1 MRHRPRHLAT
11 STRKL
16 AVLGPRHARRRVG
29 GSRALS
35 LAGLLLLVAVAAS
48 ASNPPSPAVA
58 APAST
63 SDCLARGENTTVSG
77 TLRQPYRAD
86 RTPDDHTYDLR
97 RATSVAYGR
106 STNYP
111 VLFGKGRA
119 GTNLCVLGGH
129 VIGQQP
135 RNLTYQAVYSRYNG
149 DGLWVQG
156 QGSYLVHGFRAEN
169 VEDGISLQ
177 GGDGDFAQV
186 SGAYLSYVR
195 DDCVENDHIIGGRV
209 SDSLFDGCFMGISE
223 RPDADAR
230 PSRAPAGETFTL
242 DRVLLRIAPQPNE
255 RASDGAG
262 NGQLFKWSPDANRL
276 VLRNSVFLIEEEPIR
291 GRTPLAFPAGTTA
304 ENVTLVWLGAGA
316 YPGPL
321 PGGVTVVRDRS
332 VWETARARWLVDHG
346 YAAGRST
353 TATTPATSTPRTTP
367 APTRPDGCGPKATA
381 DP

>member
-63 SDCLARGENTTVSG
+63 SDCLARGGHTTVSG

-86 RTPDDHTYDLR
+86 RTPDDYTYDLR